1 MRHQKSGR
9 QLGRNSSHR
18 KAMFRNMVVS
28 LLDHE
33 SITTTDAK
41 AKELRRHAEKVITLA
56 KRGTLASRR
65 MARVIINDRVV
76 LQKLF
81 STIADRYK
89 DRPGG
94 YTRIVKLGARPG
106 DSAPMSVIQLV
117 QEELAAGD
125 KPAKKAPKKVKT
137 VSEKPVEAKE
147 SKVADKAAV
156 VDEVEAK
163 QVEDADAAVEPEEKA
178 EAAPETEKGAEEEK

>member
-1 MRHQKSGR
+1 MRHLKSGR

-41 AKELRRHAEKVITLA
+41 AKELRRHAEKAITLG

-81 STIADRYK
+81 STIAERYK
-89 DRPGG
+89 ERAGG
-94 YTRIVKLGARPG
+94 YTRIVKLGIRPG

-117 QEELAAGD
+117 QEELPAA
-125 KPAKKAPKKVKT
+125 KPSKKAPKQAKT
-137 VSEKPVEAKE
+137 ATDKPVVEAKE
-147 SKVADKAAV
+147 SKEEAPA
-156 VDEVEAK
+156 VDEIEAK
-163 QVEDADAAVEPEEKA
+163 QTEESVKVEAEDKTEATPVTETEVEEK
-178 EAAPETEKGAEEEK
+178 K

>member
-1 MRHQKSGR
+1 MRHLKSGR

-33 SITTTDAK
+33 SIITTDAK
-41 AKELRRHAEKVITLA
+41 AKELRRHVEKAITLG

-81 STIADRYK
+81 STIAERYK
-89 DRPGG
+89 ERAGG
-94 YTRIVKLGARPG
+94 YTRIVKLGIRPG

-117 QEELAAGD
+117 QEELPSA
-125 KPAKKAPKKVKT
+125 KPSKKAPKKAKAAID
-137 VSEKPVEAKE
+137 KPVEAKISKDAEDVSTADEIEARQTEE
-147 SKVADKAAV
+147 SAK
-156 VDEVEAK
+156 VEAEGK
-163 QVEDADAAVEPEEKA
+163 D
-178 EAAPETEKGAEEEK
+178 EATPETETEAEEKK

>member
-1 MRHQKSGR
+1 MRHLKSGR

-41 AKELRRHAEKVITLA
+41 AKELRRHVEKAITLG

-65 MARVIINDRVV
+65 MARVIINDRVI

-81 STIADRYK
+81 STIAERYK
-89 DRPGG
+89 ERAGG
-94 YTRIVKLGARPG
+94 YTRIVKLGVRPG

-117 QEELAAGD
+117 QEELPAA
-125 KPAKKAPKKVKT
+125 KPSKKAPKKAKEAIT
-137 VSEKPVEAKE
+137 EPVETKE
-147 SKVADKAAV
+147 AEVEVAAA
-156 VDEVEAK
+156 DEVEAK
-163 QVEDADAAVEPEEKA
+163 ETEESIKAEPEEKGGDASEPEA
-178 EAAPETEKGAEEEK
+178 EAEEKK

>member
-1 MRHQKSGR
+1 MRHLKSGR

-41 AKELRRHAEKVITLA
+41 AKELRRHVEKAITLG

-81 STIADRYK
+81 STIAERYK
-89 DRPGG
+89 ERAGG
-94 YTRIVKLGARPG
+94 YTRIVKLGIRPG

-117 QEELAAGD
+117 QEELPSA
-125 KPAKKAPKKVKT
+125 KPSKKAPKKVKAAIDKPKET
-137 VSEKPVEAKE
+137 KVSKEVEEVPVAEESAKVEAE
-147 SKVADKAAV
+147 DKGAATI
-156 VDEVEAK
+156 DTETEA
-163 QVEDADAAVEPEEKA
+163 EEK
-178 EAAPETEKGAEEEK
+178 K